1 MDAKDFNA
9 SGETKDSLTFE
20 ANNQTLI
27 IYGHKSLRWA
37 ETGRPPRT
45 SSTPSGLKDKILA
58 WMGYRGIGQD
68 LTDKKK
74 EGLARFLT
82 WRINTIGTLLWRSHG
97 SKGKKRNIYSE
108 ELDVMVG
115 KIEDKI
121 VISIVKQITD
131 GIDGTGKARSTVSRG

>member
-1 MDAKDFNA
+1 MDAQDFSA
-9 SGETKDSLTFE
+9 SGETKDSLSFE
-20 ANNQTLI
+20 ANDHTLI

-45 SSTPSGLKDKILA
+45 SSAPSGLKDKILA
-58 WMGYRGIGQD
+58 WMGFRGIGQD

-82 WRINTIGTLLWRSHG
+82 WRINTLGTLLWLSHG
-97 SKGKKRNIYSE
+97 SKEKKRNIYTE
-108 ELDVMVG
+108 ELNVMVDN
-115 KIEDKI
+115 IEEKI

-131 GIDGTGKARSTVSRG
+131 GIDGTGKARSTVS